1 MVKMALALQGG
12 GVRGAFTAGV
22 LDVFLENGVVFPYV
36 IGTSA
41 GALTGVN
48 YLSGDRGRSKFIICD
63 LINDPKFLSLHN
75 FLRKKTVFDFA
86 YLLDVVPASIA
97 PFSQKQF
104 DESPIDFYAVATG
117 LEDGKAHYFR
127 KKDCK
132 EFMKGVSASASLPLL
147 SKPVMVEG
155 KPFLDGGPVD
165 SIPFR
170 KPLKESVKKIVVVA
184 TRELGFRKKPLSSAK
199 VRLCQ
204 QFYGDYPEFTKAFR
218 KSVDVYNADSDL
230 LEALEKEGRIFVIRP
245 DQPVDVSPTEKN
257 KKKLNAL
264 YEEGRRIALER
275 LPEMARYL
283 KEESHE

>member
-75 FLRKKTVFDFA
+75 FLHKKTVFDFA

-170 KPLKESVKKIVVVA
+170 KPLKEGVKKIVVVA

-245 DQPVDVSPTEKN
+245 DQPVDVSPTDKN